1 MALPFL
7 QQRKRQKYLNWVF
20 IAAILIGAL
29 WFGRNYL
36 VKPLSSPPST
46 PKEKKVEINL
56 EILKK
61 PVLQEL
67 QPFEEIPPFEGDIGR
82 ENPFLPY

>member
-1 MALPFL
+1 MALPFF
-7 QQRKRQKYLNWVF
+7 QQRKRQKYLNWIF
-20 IAAILIGAL
+20 IIAVLIGAL
-29 WFGRNYL
+29 WFGQNYL
-36 VKPLSSPPST
+36 FKPLSSPPLT

-56 EILKK
+56 EILEK
-61 PVLQEL
+61 PILQEL